1 MSLHKLE
8 FMVDDTNRI
17 DINLWN
23 DRLQLSIF
31 NKGMNGLWTLRAGF
45 LLTDKRITALI
56 QTLKEKQKQLREEG
70 VTGDE

>member
-17 DINLWN
+17 DFNLWN
-23 DRLQLSIF
+23 DRLQLSVF